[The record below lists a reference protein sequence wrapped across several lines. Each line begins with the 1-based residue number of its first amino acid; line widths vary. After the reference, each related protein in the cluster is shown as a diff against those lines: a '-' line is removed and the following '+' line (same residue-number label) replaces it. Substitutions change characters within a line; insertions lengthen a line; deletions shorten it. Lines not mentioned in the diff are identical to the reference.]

1 MYLKLFEK
9 ELDYVLEKVYDRKI
23 IDKINLSIIKNKNN
37 FNKWSLN

>member
-9 ELDYVLEKVYDRKI
+9 ELDYVLEKVDDRKI

-37 FNKWSLN
+37 FNK

>member
-37 FNKWSLN
+37 FNK

>member
-9 ELDYVLEKVYDRKI
+9 ELEYVLKKVDDRKI

-37 FNKWSLN
+37 FNK

>member
-9 ELDYVLEKVYDRKI
+9 ELEYVLEKVDDRKI

-37 FNKWSLN
+37 FNK